1 LLESKPNVAAEYV
14 KAMAGGSATP
24 LPSSLSPLAL
34 IICAAAFAIPQTR
47 FLAPPHY
54 DGAGYAILAKSLVSG
69 SGYRAIDHPDA
80 PRHNHFPPGYPLAL
94 AALWR
99 FTGISIPAAHAFS
112 LVLSIASVPLYGK
125 WFSRLFDA
133 RLAWWLALA
142 LAVNWRWSREAG
154 VIRSEPLFI
163 FLVGLALCLAT
174 APARLRSLAVRLLY
188 GLVLGATMLT
198 RHVGL
203 VVVLVLLLETLRQ
216 SDLPGGQP
224 ASRRAR
230 LAPFV
235 VAALVFAPWLAFVS
249 QGSEG
254 SQFTLWHDRTKPPLS
269 VALGNLTFMTDRI
282 PDLCFGPFVEVATVY
297 QDQPMIRLA
306 ARAFAA
312 VFVLVVL
319 LGWVAASQP
328 LPRRTFALIPIGTL
342 GLLAAWPFT
351 EAGRF
356 LVPLLP
362 WFLLGFVHGARSLLE
377 RLNRLGLIHW
387 LPPLVFALSL
397 PYSLYGLAT
406 DRASAA
412 ERTHED
418 FDSACAWIATNAD
431 LPGPVMT
438 RQPGEAYWLTGRRAL
453 APPADPSSLESE
465 LERYGVR
472 YLVVDEARF
481 TNAEPSPLAAF
492 VAASPDRVRE
502 TFSSRAVRV
511 FELVD
516 P

>member
-1 LLESKPNVAAEYV
+1 
-14 KAMAGGSATP
+14 
-24 LPSSLSPLAL
+24 
-34 IICAAAFAIPQTR
+34 
-47 FLAPPHY
+47 
-54 DGAGYAILAKSLVSG
+54 
-69 SGYRAIDHPDA
+69 
-80 PRHNHFPPGYPLAL
+80 
-94 AALWR
+94 
-99 FTGISIPAAHAFS
+99 
-112 LVLSIASVPLYGK
+112 
-125 WFSRLFDA
+125 
-133 RLAWWLALA
+133 LALA

-174 APARLRSLAVRLLY
+174 APARPHSFPFRLLY
-188 GLVLGATMLT
+188 GVVLGATMLT

-203 VVVLVLLLETLRQ
+203 VVVLALLLETLRPPDQ
-216 SDLPGGQP
+216 PDGQL
-224 ASRRAR
+224 ARRQAR
-230 LAPFV
+230 LFPFV
-235 VAALVFAPWLAFVS
+235 VAALVFLPWLAFVS

-254 SQFTLWHDRTKPPLS
+254 SQFTLWHDRAKPPLS
-269 VALGNLTFMTDRI
+269 VVLGNLAFMMDRI
-282 PDLCFGPFVEVATVY
+282 PDLCFGPAVEVATVY
-297 QDQPMIRLA
+297 QAEPLIRLA
-306 ARAFAA
+306 ARVFTA

-319 LGWVAASQP
+319 LGLIAASQP
-328 LPRRTFALIPIGTL
+328 FPRRTFALIPVGTL

-362 WFLLGFVHGARSLLE
+362 WFLVGFLHGVRLLLK
-377 RLNRLGLIHW
+377 RRNWPGSSPW

-397 PYSLYGLAT
+397 PYSLYSLAT

-418 FDSACAWIATNAD
+418 FDSACAWIASNSK

-453 APPADPSSLESE
+453 APSADPSSLESD

-472 YLVVDEARF
+472 YLIVDEARF

-492 VAASPDRVRE
+492 VVASPDRVRE

-516 P
+516 AEPDPD